1 MTDADSYSDP
11 SKFIGNWP
19 SKGAVIYYHFAKLY
33 LTQYVFRGIPDS
45 SPIPSHFLET
55 ASSAVSAA
63 TTIVQS
69 LVDDRELHGSLSR
82 VPHYFHG
89 MIAFACMFML
99 KVATKHAEQ
108 LFVDVAKFRM
118 LISGFAR
125 QLKSTEVS
133 KEHLIHRMAEGLE
146 KMVQMLGGEKTRSRH
161 PGYRHKQENDFSSNS
176 LPLDS
181 MASSSSFS
189 MPNGGQDL
197 LQQHQSHN
205 FDTMIDPSSVPFDFG
220 DSALGLGF
228 FDFEGTAADLG
239 AGDTGTMFPPFVP

>member
-1 MTDADSYSDP
+1 MALDTNTCLDP
-11 SKFIGNWP
+11 SKYIGNWP

-33 LTQYVFRGIPDS
+33 LTQYVFRGIPDT
-45 SPIPSHFLET
+45 SPIPDHFLET

-69 LVDDRELHGSLSR
+69 LVDDRELQASLNR

-108 LFVDVAKFRM
+108 LFVDVAKFRL
-118 LISGFAR
+118 LIAGFAR
-125 QLKSTEVS
+125 QLKITEVS
-133 KEHLIHRMAEGLE
+133 RDHLLHRMAEGLE
-146 KMVQMLGGEKTRSRH
+146 KMVQMLGGEKTRFQTQ
-161 PGYRHKQENDFSSNS
+161 GYRPKQENEFGSNN
-176 LPLDS
+176 LPIG
-181 MASSSSFS
+181 AITSSFS
-189 MPNGGQDL
+189 LQNGGQGL
-197 LQQHQSHN
+197 LQHEQPQHFESL
-205 FDTMIDPSSVPFDFG
+205 IDPASIPFDFG

-239 AGDTGTMFPPFVP
+239 SGDTGTMFPPFVP